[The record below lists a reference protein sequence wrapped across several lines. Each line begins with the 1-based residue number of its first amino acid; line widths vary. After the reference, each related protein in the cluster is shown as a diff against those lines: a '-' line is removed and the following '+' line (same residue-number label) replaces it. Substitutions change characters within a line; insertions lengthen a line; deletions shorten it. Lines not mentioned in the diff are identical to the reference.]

1 MRKNLYLCDKV
12 HRDTSIME
20 YTIIIEQNP
29 ETGMYVGQCLQV
41 PAAISQGNTCEELM
55 DNMKDAIDLVLSY
68 YRDEFIAENK
78 GKNVIYQNL
87 NWHETVF

>member
-1 MRKNLYLCDKV
+1 MINKKIIIFARLKQCRIMRKNTYLCDKV
-12 HRDTSIME
+12 HRDTNIME

-55 DNMKDAIDLVLSY
+55 DNMKDAIDLVL
-68 YRDEFIAENK
+68 
-78 GKNVIYQNL
+78 V
-87 NWHETVF
+87 

>member
-1 MRKNLYLCDKV
+1 
-12 HRDTSIME
+12 ME

-29 ETGMYVGQCLQV
+29 ETGVYVGQCLQV

-55 DNMKDAIDLVLSY
+55 DNMKDAIDLVLGY

-78 GKNVIYQNL
+78 GKNVIYQKL
-87 NWHETVF
+87 ELA

>member
-1 MRKNLYLCDKV
+1 MRKNTYLCDKV

-78 GKNVIYQNL
+78 GKNVIYRKL
-87 NWHETVF
+87 ELA